1 MGYPGD
7 TGRNGGWPAE
17 QPSRQPHGPGGAEP
31 APVSWD
37 DDQNRFAPG
46 SFGAPP
52 GGLSQEPARSASGHG
67 DPNGTAALGDPPAFG
82 GPASDQG
89 FGAPQPGFDDPAPGQ
104 GFNAPGQGFD
114 APQAGPGHAPAFGE
128 QQHQFGAPGGEFGSG
143 QNDFGPGPGEYGQG
157 EHGSGGPGDFGPG
170 PGGPGGFG
178 GDGFDQH
185 VAGPPPGKAKKRN
198 LPLIIGGAAVAGV
211 VLIGGGIAAASLLK
225 DDPKPKHK
233 TTATTKSAPAKG
245 TQPSPSPSQTLDPV
259 KLKSRATDP
268 SPLGL
273 AEIYGKASFS
283 GAGEKYKRT
292 GWNTAKDC
300 TGAVG
305 GTALTGSVKKG
316 GCSQVLRATYTRGD
330 GKLIG
335 TVGVFN
341 LKTET
346 AAKAAV
352 KAAADK
358 DAYLK
363 PLPGSGNTKKIGT
376 GLALGTAEARGHYLV
391 MTWVQRPDGKKIAD
405 SAHQDVSDFGQQVIQ
420 GSGLSFA
427 LHYRET
433 EGKPYRS

>member
-7 TGRNGGWPAE
+7 TGKNGGWPSE
-17 QPSRQPHGPGGAEP
+17 KPTRQPHGPGGAES

-52 GGLSQEPARSASGHG
+52 GGLAKEPPHAAGGHG
-67 DPNGTAALGDPPAFG
+67 DPNGTAALGDPNGTAAMGDQPGFGGSYQGFGGAGYDDPNGFG
-82 GPASDQG
+82 GPQQSFPDQQG
-89 FGAPQPGFDDPAPGQ
+89 FPEQQ
-104 GFNAPGQGFD
+104 GFADGNGF
-114 APQAGPGHAPAFGE
+114 
-128 QQHQFGAPGGEFGSG
+128 GGGGGF
-143 QNDFGPGPGEYGQG
+143 
-157 EHGSGGPGDFGPG
+157 GGPDG
-170 PGGPGGFG
+170 PGGPGDGGPGGPEGFG
-178 GDGFDQH
+178 PGGGFDQH
-185 VAGPPPGKAKKRN
+185 VAGPPPGGKKKSK
-198 LPLIIGGAAVAGV
+198 LPLIIGGAAVAGI
-211 VLIGGGIAAASLLK
+211 VLIGGGLAASSMLK
-225 DDPKPKHK
+225 GDSKPKKK
-233 TTATTKSAPAKG
+233 TASAQTTPDASGSGTPSASA
-245 TQPSPSPSQTLDPV
+245 SPTLSPV
-259 KLKSRATDP
+259 KLQSRATDP
-268 SPLGL
+268 SPLSL
-273 AEIYGKASFS
+273 SEIFGKSSFS

-292 GWNTAKDC
+292 GYNAAKTC

-305 GTALTGSVKKG
+305 GTALTSTVKKG

-352 KAAADK
+352 KAAAAK

-363 PLPGSGNTKKIGT
+363 PLQGTGNTKKIGT
-376 GLALGTAEARGHYLV
+376 GLALGTAEARGHYLI

-405 SAHQDVSDFGQQVIQ
+405 SAHKDVSDFGQQVIQ
-420 GSGLSFA
+420 GSGLGVA

-433 EGKPYRS
+433 EGKPLKS

>member
-7 TGRNGGWPAE
+7 TGDNGGR
-17 QPSRQPHGPGGAEP
+17 PSDRAPRQPHGPGGAES

-52 GGLSQEPARSASGHG
+52 GGLAAEPPHAASGHG
-67 DPNGTAALGDPPAFG
+67 DPNGTAALGDPNGTAAFG
-82 GPASDQG
+82 GPPSFGGSPQGFDDAPQG
-89 FGAPQPGFDDPAPGQ
+89 FGGAGHGDHDGFGGPQQ
-104 GFNAPGQGFD
+104 GFGDGNGF
-114 APQAGPGHAPAFGE
+114 
-128 QQHQFGAPGGEFGSG
+128 GGGG
-143 QNDFGPGPGEYGQG
+143 GFGPGE
-157 EHGSGGPGDFGPG
+157 PG
-170 PGGPGGFG
+170 PGGPAGPGGPEGFG
-178 GDGFDQH
+178 PGGGFDQH

-211 VLIGGGIAAASLLK
+211 VLIGGGVAAASMFK
-225 DDPKPKHK
+225 DDPKPKGK
-233 TTATTKSAPAKG
+233 TNTAANKPAPTAASTPSSA
-245 TQPSPSPSQTLDPV
+245 PSPSLSPV

-268 SPLGL
+268 SPLTL
-273 AEIYGKASFS
+273 SEIFGKSAFR

-292 GWNTAKDC
+292 GWNAAKTC

-305 GTALTGSVKKG
+305 GTSLTASVKKG

-346 AAKAAV
+346 AAKTAV
-352 KAAADK
+352 RAAAAK

-363 PLPGSGNTKKIGT
+363 PLPGAGNTKKIGT

-405 SAHQDVSDFGQQVIQ
+405 SAHKDVSDFGQQVIQ
-420 GSGLSFA
+420 GSGLGVA

>member
-7 TGRNGGWPAE
+7 TGKNGGWPSE
-17 QPSRQPHGPGGAEP
+17 QPPRQPHGPGGADP

-37 DDQNRFAPG
+37 DDQNRLAPG

-52 GGLSQEPARSASGHG
+52 GGLAHEPPRAASGPG
-67 DPNGTAALGDPPAFG
+67 DPNGTAALGDPNGTAALGGQPPFGGSYQGFDDVPQGFGGAAQGDHNAFG
-82 GPASDQG
+82 GPQQG
-89 FGAPQPGFDDPAPGQ
+89 FGAPQQ
-104 GFNAPGQGFD
+104 GFGDPQQGFGD
-114 APQAGPGHAPAFGE
+114 P
-128 QQHQFGAPGGEFGSG
+128 QQHGFAEGGGFG
-143 QNDFGPGPGEYGQG
+143 
-157 EHGSGGPGDFGPG
+157 GGPGGPDDR
-170 PGGPGGFG
+170 GPGGFG
-178 GDGFDQH
+178 GPGGDGFGGGPDQH
-185 VAGPPPGKAKKRN
+185 VAGPPPGERKKKGK

-211 VLIGGGIAAASLLK
+211 VLIGGGVAAASMFK
-225 DDPKPKHK
+225 GDSKPKANK
-233 TTATTKSAPAKG
+233 TSAANKPAPKSSS
-245 TQPSPSPSQTLDPV
+245 TPSASPSQTLSPV
-259 KLKSRATDP
+259 KLKTRATDP
-268 SPLGL
+268 SPLTL
-273 AEIYGKASFS
+273 SEVFGKSSFS
-283 GAGEKYKRT
+283 GAGEKFKRT
-292 GWNTAKDC
+292 GWNAAKTC

-305 GTALTGSVKKG
+305 GTALTSTVKKG

-352 KAAADK
+352 RAAAAK

-363 PLPGSGNTKKIGT
+363 PLPGAGNTRKIGT

-405 SAHQDVSDFGQQVIQ
+405 SAHTDVSDFGQQVIK
-420 GSGLSFA
+420 GSGLGVA

-433 EGKPYRS
+433 EGKPLRS